1 MMDPAMEWL
10 NQCVLAGVTVYGVL
24 PLPRFLEIYSRSASH
39 IPYSEDE
46 MNRILNLL
54 QEQNAENAVHT
65 MMTLGGVPCL
75 CRLGFSAGP
84 ASEAAHILNL
94 PGPWYLLTEP
104 EVRDLAAHGYL
115 SQDPEVIRFTS
126 YMRERQL
133 RPAEEVEETVSRMWL
148 DCLEM
153 DDSFDLMEDIAPRYH
168 LRPMENPGQLMDFL
182 DRLKAFADAV
192 PRVSLHGFRP
202 SLLHPEIPIPVVGR
216 NDPCPCGS
224 GLKYKKCHGKPGI

>member
-1 MMDPAMEWL
+1 MTEERAMRPPVRVALLGLGRAVFTEHL
-10 NQCVLAGVTVYGVL
+10 PILLGNRGLFRVVAACDVL
-24 PLPRFLEIYSRSASH
+24 
-39 IPYSEDE
+39 
-46 MNRILNLL
+46 
-54 QEQNAENAVHT
+54 
-65 MMTLGGVPCL
+65 
-75 CRLGFSAGP
+75 
-84 ASEAAHILNL
+84 
-94 PGPWYLLTEP
+94 
-104 EVRDLAAHGYL
+104 
-115 SQDPEVIRFTS
+115 
-126 YMRERQL
+126 RERQL

-168 LRPMENPGQLMDFL
+168 LRHMENPGQLMDFL

>member
-1 MMDPAMEWL
+1 
-10 NQCVLAGVTVYGVL
+10 
-24 PLPRFLEIYSRSASH
+24 
-39 IPYSEDE
+39 
-46 MNRILNLL
+46 
-54 QEQNAENAVHT
+54 

-126 YMRERQL
+126 YRRERQL

-168 LRPMENPGQLMDFL
+168 LRHMENPGQLMDFL